1 MSNTGSNVKRKS
13 INDKKNSANAKYA
26 EPIRF
31 LHSRRLAIEP
41 HDSCAR
47 SMGTCTIN
55 PIGLFAIFD

>member
-1 MSNTGSNVKRKS
+1 MLKENQLMT
-13 INDKKNSANAKYA
+13 KKNSANAKYA